1 MHRRFKVLSISHKTA
16 PIAIR
21 EQMALNSQETVE
33 LLKQIQ
39 ELFSLRDV
47 LVLSTCNRT
56 EIYYASE
63 KDLSQELVK
72 ILALQKGIIKST
84 KYIGYFKSLTNHH
97 KAVEHLFR
105 VGTGLES
112 QIVGDMQI
120 TNQVKTAY
128 QLTADEDMVGPFL
141 HRLLHTVFFT
151 NKKVVQETAFRDGA
165 ASVSYATLELVAE
178 LTIKQENPT
187 IMIVGLGDV
196 GSDLCLNIADHRNF
210 QHFNVLV
217 ANRTSE
223 KAEKLAETCGFEAIA
238 FDSINEHL
246 SRADVV
252 VTAINSPHLV
262 IKKQQIS
269 EQPVNDFKCFIDLS
283 VPRSVEQ
290 GIEEI
295 NGVLLYNI
303 DNIQTRAEG
312 ALQKRLDS
320 IPKVEKLVAEAIT
333 DFNDWSKDMSVNP
346 TINKLKNALEQI
358 RKEEIARHLKDTTG
372 DEALMAEKLTKSI
385 MQKVMKLPV
394 LQLKAAC
401 RRGDAETLIDV
412 LNNLFNLEKEPL
424 STNNK

>member
-1 MHRRFKVLSISHKTA
+1 MHRRFKALSISHKTA
-16 PIAIR
+16 PLAIR

-33 LLKQIQ
+33 LLKKIQ
-39 ELFSLRDV
+39 DLFSLRDV
-47 LVLSTCNRT
+47 LVLSTCNRS

-63 KDLSQELVK
+63 KDLSPDLIK
-72 ILALQKGIIKST
+72 ILALQKGIKKAT
-84 KYIGYFKSLTNHH
+84 KYIGYFKSITNHH
-97 KAVEHLFR
+97 KVVEHLFR

-128 QLTADEDMVGPFL
+128 QLTADADMAGPFL

-165 ASVSYATLELVAE
+165 ASVSYATLELIAE
-178 LTIKQENPT
+178 LTMQQENPT
-187 IMIVGLGDV
+187 MMIVGLGNV
-196 GSDLCLNIADHRNF
+196 GSDLCMNIADHRNF

-217 ANRTSE
+217 ANRTPE

-238 FDSINEHL
+238 FDSITEHL
-246 SRADVV
+246 SRTDIV
-252 VTAINSPHLV
+252 VTAINSPHLL

-269 EQPVNDFKCFIDLS
+269 GQPVNDFKCFIDLS

-303 DNIQTRAEG
+303 DNIQTRAEE

-333 DFNDWSKDMSVNP
+333 DFNDWSKDMIVNP
-346 TINKLKNALEQI
+346 TINKFKNALEQI
-358 RKEEIARHLKDTTG
+358 RKEEIARYLKDTTG
-372 DEALMAEKLTKSI
+372 DEAAMAEKLTKSI
-385 MQKVMKLPV
+385 MQKVIKLPV

-412 LNNLFNLEKEPL
+412 LNDLFNLEKEPL